1 MKYNKME
8 DYTFIS
14 MLLKCIAEQD
24 EQISAQEQTI
34 AELHQE
40 MEEMLNTYG
49 TAELRASEAGD

>member
-1 MKYNKME
+1 ME
-8 DYTFIS
+8 DYTFIT

-49 TAELRASEAGD
+49 ADELRASEAGD